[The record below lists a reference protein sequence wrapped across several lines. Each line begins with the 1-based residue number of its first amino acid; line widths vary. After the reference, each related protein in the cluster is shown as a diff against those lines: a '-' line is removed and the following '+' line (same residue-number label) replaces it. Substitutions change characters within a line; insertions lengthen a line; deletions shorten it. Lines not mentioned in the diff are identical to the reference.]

1 MKKLKYYWALLRPV
15 NLGIIALTQFVFI
28 LHGSGYTWANIRFP
42 EIIWMVL
49 SVIFSA
55 AAGFVINDIFD
66 IEEDQ
71 INEPALRIVARHI
84 SLTKSRIFYFLLLT
98 LSLFFG
104 FLSSYSM
111 GFLCLA
117 IGIMLFYYSSDLKG
131 TNLWG
136 NLLVSFVTGAVV
148 FTAARAVITLH
159 NGYFAEY
166 ALLSFLISMPR
177 EITKDIEDIVG
188 DKAQEYETFPIVM
201 GVKKAVLLSQ
211 FFLGL
216 VFLSILYLMV
226 FHGNVGYNIFCTL
239 AILLPIFILFWRMQK
254 ALEKKHF
261 SQISLYLKLLMI
273 SGICSVF
280 FL

>member
-1 MKKLKYYWALLRPV
+1 MKKLKYYWTLLRPV

-239 AILLPIFILFWRMQK
+239 AILIPIFILFWRMQK

>member
-55 AAGFVINDIFD
+55 AAGYVINDIFD

-239 AILLPIFILFWRMQK
+239 AILIPIFILFWRMQK

>member
-239 AILLPIFILFWRMQK
+239 AILIPIFILFWRMQK

>member
-55 AAGFVINDIFD
+55 AAGYVINDIFD